1 MPVSQHW
8 NKKSLYSNQHP
19 EQHIPNFSLHLA
31 SSTSPIPSN
40 ESTNAM
46 NKNKPGKNTVPMASK
61 DKFSLFLTHNP
72 NLSACHKTIHTPSF
86 QDQESPSHIIADS
99 TAADINSSSHHYT
112 ALEQSTQVVAAL
124 LNQAEQ
130 FEQPKHFN
138 PSSNQPTPSFVT
150 SILSLSG
157 HATQLSGPPHNSS
170 TCVAVPPQQLN
181 TVLSAKHLPD
191 FNYTPSEVPLLDSSS
206 LPITK
211 FTSINDSSRHSF
223 STPAK
228 NYNSI
233 LHHDPFSN
241 LPSNCSQSYSPAPPA
256 ENVLAC

>member
-8 NKKSLYSNQHP
+8 HKRSLDSNQHP
-19 EQHIPNFSLHLA
+19 EKRIPNLSLHLA

-46 NKNKPGKNTVPMASK
+46 NKNKPGKNTVPMTSK
-61 DKFSLFLTHNP
+61 DKFSFFSTHKP
-72 NLSACHKTIHTPSF
+72 NLSPRHKTSHTPSF
-86 QDQESPSHIIADS
+86 KDQESPSHIIAYS

-112 ALEQSTQVVAAL
+112 TLEQSTQVPA
-124 LNQAEQ
+124 
-130 FEQPKHFN
+130 
-138 PSSNQPTPSFVT
+138 SSFVT
-150 SILSLSG
+150 SISNLSG

-181 TVLSAKHLPD
+181 TVLSAKHLPN

-211 FTSINDSSRHSF
+211 FTSINDASWHSF
-223 STPAK
+223 SKPAK

-256 ENVLAC
+256 ADVLACQSSK